1 MRVVCGNRCRRVR
14 RCIQRAGRRPSG
26 GWGDIVAREQL
37 AIGIVDDE
45 DTNTVAAKEGVHI
58 VNARVAG
65 PYGAHYNPVAGGI
78 CAANPCSKKDR
89 PSIVPPLSIII

>member
-1 MRVVCGNRCRRVR
+1 MVSGNRSRRVH
-14 RCIQRAGRRPSG
+14 RCIQWAGRRPSG
-26 GWGDIVAREQL
+26 GSDDIVAGEQL

-45 DTNTVAAKEGVHI
+45 DTNTVAAKEAVHI

-78 CAANPCSKKDR
+78 STTSCCSKKNR
-89 PSIVPPLSIII
+89 PDIVPPLSIII